1 MLRASSPSSAAAPA
15 AAAAAF
21 ATLALAVCAQAAPYN
36 LIRLSDEAIAGVVPL
51 LERGEAA
58 LIESKPNGHLK
69 QVTLLALVSARPE
82 QVLDV
87 VADVD
92 NYPKFIAHIE
102 LAEELQRTGNI
113 SKVKWQLST
122 PVVTVAGV
130 HKVVDQ
136 RPSHISYRA
145 IEGDLKQAVWRW
157 EALPIDGGR
166 RCVAVLYTYA
176 DLRDSHW
183 LLEKLI
189 ELKPDLEHAAVIA
202 GNLVQIKGIATEAER
217 RAGTLNRVRRPK
229 MGAWQPAKLRSVT
242 SMLSGGTGRAMRLL
256 LKRGEVALVQSRK
269 DGRLD
274 QAIVV
279 GVVDR
284 PLRTVRATVG
294 DVEHYPEFM
303 PSVDKVDIR
312 MREGEHVRYNA
323 HYDIPLFSMEVETE
337 LKPLSDRRMSLR
349 ITGGDLK
356 SGRYGWEFV
365 PLDGGKSTLAMFY
378 GNADIRSQGFLMRSL
393 VDQEPFLEH
402 GLNVGIQLVAVRA
415 VDQRAEAGP

>member
-1 MLRASSPSSAAAPA
+1 MLKASWPSIYATFVAL
-15 AAAAAF
+15 
-21 ATLALAVCAQAAPYN
+21 TLALPAQAAPYK
-36 LIRLSDEAIAGVVPL
+36 LKRLDDAAIHGLVPL

-58 LIESKPNGHLK
+58 LIESKGNGHLK
-69 QVTLLALVSARPE
+69 QVTLFALANATPE

-87 VADVD
+87 VADAG

-102 LAEELQRTGNI
+102 FAKVLQRTGRV
-113 SKVKWQLST
+113 SKVQWQLST
-122 PVVTVAGV
+122 PVVTVGGV
-130 HKVVDQ
+130 HKVVDE
-136 RPSHISYRA
+136 RPSNIHYRA
-145 IEGDLKQAVWRW
+145 IEGDLKQGVWRW
-157 EALPIDGGR
+157 EAIPVDGGR
-166 RCVAVLYTYA
+166 RTVAVLYTYA

-202 GNLVQIKGIATEAER
+202 GNLVQLKGIATEAER
-217 RAGTLNRVRRPK
+217 RAGTLKRTRRPT
-229 MGAWQPAKLRSVT
+229 MGKWRPTKLRSVAP
-242 SMLSGGTGRAMRLL
+242 MLRGGTGRAMRQL

-269 DGRLD
+269 TGRLE
-274 QAIVV
+274 QAIVA

-284 PLRTVRATVG
+284 PIARVRATVG

-303 PSVDKVDIR
+303 PSVEKVEIR
-312 MREGEHVRYNA
+312 MREGEHVKYNA

-337 LKPLSDRRMSLR
+337 LKPVSARRMSLR

-356 SGRYGWEFV
+356 NGRYGWEFL
-365 PLDGGKSTLAMFY
+365 PLDGGKRTLAMFH

-415 VDQRAEAGP
+415 VDQRAEKSP